1 MYLKEQCII
10 GRWCNSLSF
19 GWISSMNKV
28 GVVLFDGCWGSQLM
42 TILDFMTIYQ
52 RLANNRVLINSV
64 DYQLYALNQIGVT
77 LANGMRVETQPLTE
91 TTTHELLVLV
101 GIEYGHLQQV
111 LNSKQL
117 QNSVLATVLRQSK
130 RVLTLS
136 TASFLIAE
144 LTLWPTHPLVTHWQ
158 FEGIFRQRYPHYSL
172 KSEVEFVDNGQLCS
186 ATGISGALYC
196 LSQYLLRFGQKNLVE
211 RCLTIM
217 SKSLDSTEHL
227 WLSES
232 FAYKQH
238 AYTQI
243 LAIQHFI
250 DRHYPDNLCLAFL
263 ANKFH
268 LSESTLKRHFK
279 LATTLSIS
287 DYYQLIRIARMKYL
301 LVNTTLTIEQICQE
315 IGYADSRFARRLF
328 VKMTGQS
335 AKAFRQNLNNQL

>member
-1 MYLKEQCII
+1 
-10 GRWCNSLSF
+10 
-19 GWISSMNKV
+19 MNKV

-42 TILDFMTIYQ
+42 TILDFMAIYQ
-52 RLANNRVLINSV
+52 GLAHKKSLTTNI
-64 DYQLYALNQIGVT
+64 DYQLYALEKTSVI
-77 LANGMRVETQPLTE
+77 LANGLTIDTQPLTANCADD
-91 TTTHELLVLV
+91 LLVIV
-101 GIEYGHLQQV
+101 GIEYRHLQQL
-111 LNSKQL
+111 LNSGQL
-117 QNSVLATVLRQSK
+117 KNSVLATVLRHSK

-144 LTLWPTHPLVTHWQ
+144 LKLWPTEHLVTHWQ
-158 FEGIFRQRYPHYSL
+158 FEQFFRTRYPDYLL
-172 KSEVEFVDNGQLCS
+172 KSQCELVDNGQFCS
-186 ATGISGALYC
+186 SVGLSGVLYC
-196 LSQYLLRFGQKNLVE
+196 LSQYLLRFGEKSIVE
-211 RCLTIM
+211 HCLAIM
-217 SKSLDSTEHL
+217 SKNLDSAEHL

-250 DRHYPDNLCLAFL
+250 DHHYPDNLCLAFL

-279 LATTLSIS
+279 LATTLNIS
-287 DYYQLIRIARMKYL
+287 DYYQLIRISRMKYL

-315 IGYADSRFARRLF
+315 IGYTDSRFVRRLF

-335 AKAFRQNLNNQL
+335 AKAFRQNYSF